1 MTEEDNRMLA
11 MRGAMLEALK
21 KAGEK
26 GDAVQESQKL
36 DENKLIYRAE
46 KLGKGWSNWINSASL
61 KSWRELD
68 PKIVNDWTTLA
79 VQISGIEQDS
89 SNRAI
94 ARIAKG
100 MGLQGDKLVK
110 AGASNHNK
118 IAFLYDGFNFGRR
131 HLIVGL
137 ETMPLLIEIA
147 AVPSGSFL
155 VASLA
160 HLSEL
165 ESGSLPLQLLS
176 KQILDVND
184 NRGELSL
191 GDSCDAIGGW
201 INKSEVRAYF
211 SERKLISK
219 LF

>member
-118 IAFLYDGFNFGRR
+118 IAFLYDGFKTSNSRFGNN
-131 HLIVGL
+131 
-137 ETMPLLIEIA
+137 A
-147 AVPSGSFL
+147 PS
-155 VASLA
+155 
-160 HLSEL
+160 
-165 ESGSLPLQLLS
+165 
-176 KQILDVND
+176 
-184 NRGELSL
+184 NRN
-191 GDSCDAIGGW
+191 CCCTIG
-201 INKSEVRAYF
+201 
-211 SERKLISK
+211 K
-219 LF
+219 LFSGLFGSSIGA